1 MNTTIKLL
9 TSFVALAVL
18 APVMSGCDGEA
29 GSSAKTTNPSS
40 VPSST
45 GQSVP
50 GPSGNADEANA
61 VTRGAPPIVTSPDVT
76 RNFGIVEPDSTLE
89 TTFEL
94 ANPLDIPLRIIT
106 AQPSCTCT
114 MVDMDGVVIPAKGT
128 VSMPVTMTTNRAV
141 GRKVAVVKLLIEGYS
156 QPLNLTLNAEN
167 AWAVRSVP
175 PHLPV
180 REKADQ
186 PERRTGTFTLLS
198 TDERPF
204 KVLHVMDAPPDF
216 VDFDP
221 ERDQPRERYTLRYDF
236 SDLDCEQIPKF
247 LIVHTDHPKARLID
261 LRVRHDPCTK
271 IRKAIPMADF
281 RSNLGE
287 LSPGS
292 TIEFDVRF
300 KNPRIPNIASVTS
313 LDPRLEVTILDQV
326 SDGKDLLV
334 TTRVA
339 LDPGMTE
346 GLFQIPVVFSDGTA
360 RADHLLYGWT
370 TR

>member
-1 MNTTIKLL
+1 MNVMNITTRHLL
-9 TSFVALAVL
+9 LFAACTFVA
-18 APVMSGCDGEA
+18 PGMNGCDRA
-29 GSSAKTTNPSS
+29 GGTPATGAT
-40 VPSST
+40 ST
-45 GQSVP
+45 PDS
-50 GPSGNADEANA
+50 NAPTAGTGKGAEPNG
-61 VTRGAPPIVTSPDVT
+61 VNRGAPPIVTSPGTT
-76 RNFGIVEPDSTLE
+76 RNFGVVEPNSTLE

-94 ANPLDIPLRIIT
+94 ANPLDTPLRIIT

-128 VSMPVTMTTNRAV
+128 VSMPVTMTTNRSV
-141 GRKVAVVKLLIEGYS
+141 GRKVAVVKLIVEGYA
-156 QPLNLTLNAEN
+156 QPLNLTIDAEN

-175 PHLPV
+175 PHLPI

-186 PERRTGTFTLLS
+186 PERRTGAFTLLS

-204 KVLHVMDAPPDF
+204 SVLHVMGESPEF

-221 ERDQPRERYTLRYDF
+221 KLDEPRDRYTLRYDF

-281 RSNLGE
+281 RSSLGE
-287 LSPGS
+287 LEPGS
-292 TIEFDVRF
+292 MLEFDVRF
-300 KNPRIPNIASVTS
+300 KNPRTPRIASVS
-313 LDPRLEVTILDQV
+313 SPDPRLRVALLDQV

-334 TTRVA
+334 TTRVVI
-339 LDPGMTE
+339 DPDMPE
-346 GLFQIPVVFSDGTA
+346 GLFQIPVVYSDGNSQ
-360 RADHLLYGWT
+360 ADHLLYGWT
-370 TR
+370 KR